1 MKTALWDVF
10 FALFFAVLMFLGVSW
25 LEETGRFT
33 TWVPLG
39 DFLLMAL
46 ALFRLIRLTSYDLIT
61 KFIRDAFVGKPQGTF
76 LGTLGALVNCPWCV
90 GLWWSFFMV
99 FFYFATPYAWPVILI
114 LALAGV
120 ASFLQI
126 LVNLIGWS
134 AEEKKRKV
142 LDAPNAGG
150 HTSTCG

>member
-1 MKTALWDVF
+1 MKTALWNIF
-10 FALFFAVLMFLGVSW
+10 FGLFFAALVLMGVYW

-39 DFLLMAL
+39 DFVLMAL

-61 KFIRDAFVGKPQGTF
+61 KFIRDAFIGVPKDSF
-76 LGTLGALVNCPWCV
+76 LGTLGSLINCPWCV

-99 FFYFATPYAWPVILI
+99 FAYFASPYTWPVILI
-114 LALAGV
+114 LALAAV

-126 LVNLIGWS
+126 LANLAGWA
-134 AEEKKRKV
+134 AEEKKRAV
-142 LDAPNAGG
+142 LGAANPSGS
-150 HTSTCG
+150 TSTCG